1 MKTELPEEFAGRM
14 KEMLGE
20 EYDAFLE
27 SYQYPRSCGL
37 RVNTGKITQEELKGR
52 APFALRPVPWVKEGF
67 FYEEGTNPARHPYYA
82 AGLYYLQEPSAM
94 TPASRL
100 PVKPGERVLDL
111 CAAPGGKAT
120 ALGAAL
126 GGEGVLVANDIS
138 NSRARALLRNL
149 ELFGISN
156 AFVTSETPA
165 KLAEVF
171 PGFFDKILVDAP
183 CSGEGMFR
191 KDPAVMK
198 VWEPE
203 RPEYFAGLQREI
215 VRQAVRMLRPGGRML
230 YSTCTFSPEEN
241 EGTISW
247 LLKEFPEME
256 LIPMEGYAGF
266 DSGRPEWGDG
276 NASLSRCVR
285 IWPHKMKGEGHFL
298 ALLEKQVSDE
308 EDPAGRAVPQAL
320 LRPDKKSRKLL
331 EEFFRDTGF
340 EPLWDQV
347 EIRGGKVYQVPRL
360 PRLSGGIRFLRNGL
374 LLGEIRKD
382 RFEPSQ
388 QLAMALPAGAYPA
401 RLSLAPEDER
411 IGRYLRGETILAEG
425 ETAAEKGWILVCV
438 EEFPLGW
445 GKLVKGLVKNKYAAG
460 WRKNQ

>member
-1 MKTELPEEFAGRM
+1 MRLELPEVFAERM

-20 EYDAFLE
+20 EYDAFLD
-27 SYQYPRSCGL
+27 SYQRPRSYGL
-37 RVNTGKITQEELKGR
+37 RVNTGKISRETLERQ
-52 APFALRPVPWVKEGF
+52 APFALRPIPWVKEGF
-67 FYEEGTNPARHPYYA
+67 FYQEEDSPARHPFYA

-100 PVKPGERVLDL
+100 PVEPGERVLDL

-126 GGEGVLVANDIS
+126 RGKGLLVANDIS

-165 KLAEVF
+165 KLAETF

-198 VWEPE
+198 TWEPE

-215 VRQAVRMLRPGGRML
+215 VRQAVKMLRPGGQML
-230 YSTCTFSPEEN
+230 YSTCTFSREEN

-247 LLKEFPEME
+247 LLREFPGME
-256 LIPMEGYAGF
+256 LIPMEMYEGF
-266 DSGRPEWGDG
+266 ACGRPEWGDG
-276 NASLSRCVR
+276 NGALSRCVR
-285 IWPHKMKGEGHFL
+285 IWPHKMEGEGHFL
-298 ALLEKQVSDE
+298 ALLEKRSAEPE
-308 EDPAGRAVPQAL
+308 EENPKPGMAAL
-320 LRPDKKSRKLL
+320 QRPDKKSRKLL
-331 EEFFRDTGF
+331 EEFFENSSF
-340 EPLWDQV
+340 QPQWDRL
-347 EIRGGKVYQVPRL
+347 EIRAGKVYQVPEL
-360 PRLSGGIRFLRNGL
+360 PRLPGGLRFLRNGL

-388 QLAMALPAGAYPA
+388 QLAMALPAGAFPA
-401 RLSLAPEDER
+401 RLSLSAEDER
-411 IGRYLRGETILAEG
+411 IQRFLRGETILSEG
-425 ETAAEKGWILVCV
+425 EATVDQGWILICV
-438 EEFPLGW
+438 EEYPLGW

-460 WRKNQ
+460 WRKN

>member
-1 MKTELPEEFAGRM
+1 MRLELPEEFASRM
-14 KEMLGE
+14 EEMLGE

-27 SYQYPRSCGL
+27 SYQLPRSYGL
-37 RVNTGKITQEELKGR
+37 RVNTGKITGEALREQ
-52 APFALRPVPWVKEGF
+52 APFALRQIPWVKEGY
-67 FYEEGTNPARHPYYA
+67 FYGEGDIPARHPYYA

-100 PVKPGERVLDL
+100 PVEPGERVLDL

-126 GGEGVLVANDIS
+126 GGQGLLVANDIS

-198 VWEPE
+198 TWEAG

-215 VRQAVRMLRPGGRML
+215 VRQAVRMLRPGGKML
-230 YSTCTFSPEEN
+230 YSTCTFSREEN

-256 LIPMEGYAGF
+256 LLPMEGYEGF
-266 DSGRPEWGDG
+266 DGGRPQWGDG
-276 NASLSRCVR
+276 NSALTRCVR
-285 IWPHKMKGEGHFL
+285 IWPHKMDGEGHFL
-298 ALLEKQVSDE
+298 ALLEKRPE
-308 EDPAGRAVPQAL
+308 AEDGTGKAAPAAL
-320 LRPDKKSRKLL
+320 QRLDKKSRQLL
-331 EEFFRDTGF
+331 EEFFRGSDF
-340 EPLWDQV
+340 QPLWDRI
-347 EIRGGKVYQVPRL
+347 EIRGGKVYQVPEL
-360 PRLSGGIRFLRNGL
+360 PRLPGGLRFLRNGL
-374 LLGEIRKD
+374 LMGEIRKD

-388 QLAMALPAGAYPA
+388 QLAMAIPAGGYPA
-401 RLSLAPEDER
+401 RLSLSPKDER
-411 IGRYLRGETILAEG
+411 IERYLRGETIPAEG
-425 ETAAEKGWILVCV
+425 EATVEQGWILVCV
-438 EEFPLGW
+438 DEYPLGW

-460 WRKNQ
+460 WRKN

>member
-1 MKTELPEEFAGRM
+1 MRLDLPEEFAGRM
-14 KEMLGE
+14 KKMLGE
-20 EYDAFLE
+20 EYEAFLE
-27 SYQYPRSCGL
+27 SYQRPRSYGL
-37 RVNTGKITQEELKGR
+37 RVNTGKIVGETLVQKV
-52 APFALRPVPWVKEGF
+52 PFALRPIPWVKEGY
-67 FYEEGTNPARHPYYA
+67 FYGEEDSPARHPYYA

-100 PVKPGERVLDL
+100 PVTPGERVLDL

-126 GGEGVLVANDIS
+126 KGQGLLVANDIS

-149 ELFGISN
+149 ELFGIPN

-165 KLAEVF
+165 KLAEAF

-198 VWEPE
+198 TWEPA

-215 VRQAVRMLRPGGRML
+215 VRQAVTMLRPGGQML
-230 YSTCTFSPEEN
+230 YSTCTFSKEEN

-247 LLKEFPEME
+247 VLRKFPEME
-256 LIPMEGYAGF
+256 LIPMEEYEGF

-276 NASLSRCVR
+276 NGALARCVR
-285 IWPHKMKGEGHFL
+285 IWPHRMEGEGHFL
-298 ALLEKQVSDE
+298 ALLKKNSKGLDEKTGKME
-308 EDPAGRAVPQAL
+308 LAAL
-320 LRPDKKSRKLL
+320 QHPDKKSRKLL
-331 EEFFRDTGF
+331 EEFFRNSSF
-340 EPLWDQV
+340 QPLWDQV
-347 EIRGGKVYQVPRL
+347 EVRAGKVYQVPEL
-360 PRLSGGIRFLRNGL
+360 PRLPGGLRFLRNGL
-374 LLGEIRKD
+374 LMGEIRKD

-388 QLAMALPAGAYPA
+388 QLAMALPVGAFPA
-401 RLSLAPEDER
+401 CLSLPPGDDR
-411 IGRYLRGETILAEG
+411 IQRFLRGETILAEG
-425 ETAAEKGWILVCV
+425 KATVDQGWILVCAG
-438 EEFPLGW
+438 EYPLGW

-460 WRKNQ
+460 WRKN